1 MSSAAPLRTK
11 PGRAARSPSGRPR
24 PHRPG
29 SSPNGPGPA
38 RGTSRSAPRAALPPA
53 GRDPQGHSRGGGS
66 VTKREPRDSPAEVR
80 APQPALLR
88 PPPPPQRDLPALTSL
103 VPAGRV
109 GGKAHP
115 KGAAH
120 LCRPAPLSLS
130 PPPGSGRFPL
140 PQPPRCR
147 SLPPS
152 GAPRLRPPPLP
163 RARSRSP
170 GAGQPPVPSVMSRPS
185 VPSVCPVRA
194 VPAVCPVRA
203 AQSVPPRRSLSTGH
217 SRRSG
222 GPGSWDSHWPGGGG
236 RRGRCCEKPREA
248 ARGPGPSRS
257 AAPRGRARPWV
268 LRQRLG
274 REAGPCGL
282 QQRAVRAALGQG
294 LGTLGCTQPARGKEL
309 PLQIN
314 YFTFLGGQRVQ
325 G

>member
-120 LCRPAPLSLS
+120 LRRPAPLSLS

-194 VPAVCPVRA
+194 VPAVCPVCLPRPCCPVRPA
-203 AQSVPPRRSLSTGH
+203 APLTQHWAQQARRRPRQLGQ
-217 SRRSG
+217 
-222 GPGSWDSHWPGGGG
+222 PLAGG
-236 RRGRCCEKPREA
+236 RRQAREVLRKA
-248 ARGPGPSRS
+248 EGSGAG
-257 AAPRGRARPWV
+257 ARP
-268 LRQRLG
+268 LPLG
-274 REAGPCGL
+274 GPAGAG
-282 QQRAVRAALGQG
+282 AALGLAAG
-294 LGTLGCTQPARGKEL
+294 PGA
-309 PLQIN
+309 
-314 YFTFLGGQRVQ
+314 
-325 G
+325 